1 MKKNNNGSLKLV
13 LIICFATFVVIL
25 GTIGYFVIFN
35 KNTDNKAQN
44 INESTISK
52 TGSRISEEEFKEIE
66 DQYRQSTN
74 IMSIE
79 DIYEMTRIVVTG
91 TVSKGHFSQYDI
103 IEFVDQYGNLRKLP
117 ILASQLSQNVRK
129 GNLDDIATEGT
140 NAKLIIPLI
149 DREDLIYSSILF
161 KNQNYNGIE
170 ISFYYDESDYNKIKE
185 YFQGKDRIDITINGN
200 SESADIIFYEE
211 AISHNINLYLILD
224 SNNKYSKND
233 EVKINDLNTKD
244 CRIDNLLQ

>member
-13 LIICFATFVVIL
+13 LIICIAAFVVIL
-25 GTIGYFVIFN
+25 GTIGYFVMFN
-35 KNTDNKAQN
+35 KNTDNKSQN

-79 DIYEMTRIVVTG
+79 DISEMTKTVVMG
-91 TVSKGHFSQYDI
+91 PVNKGSFSRNEI
-103 IEFVDQYGNLRKLP
+103 IELIDQYGNLRKLP
-117 ILASQLSQNVRK
+117 IVAIDSFRGAINDTVS
-129 GNLDDIATEGT
+129 EGT
-140 NAKLIIPLI
+140 SASVVLPSISK
-149 DREDLIYSSILF
+149 EDLIYSSILF

-200 SESADIIFYEE
+200 SESADIISYEE
-211 AISHNINLYLILD
+211 AIYDNISLYLILD
-224 SNNKYSKND
+224 SDNKYSKND
-233 EVKINDLNTKD
+233 EVKINDLNTKNCSISD
-244 CRIDNLLQ
+244 LLQ

>member
-1 MKKNNNGSLKLV
+1 
-13 LIICFATFVVIL
+13 
-25 GTIGYFVIFN
+25 
-35 KNTDNKAQN
+35 
-44 INESTISK
+44 
-52 TGSRISEEEFKEIE
+52 
-66 DQYRQSTN
+66 
-74 IMSIE
+74 
-79 DIYEMTRIVVTG
+79 MTRIVVTG

>member
-1 MKKNNNGSLKLV
+1 
-13 LIICFATFVVIL
+13 
-25 GTIGYFVIFN
+25 
-35 KNTDNKAQN
+35 
-44 INESTISK
+44 
-52 TGSRISEEEFKEIE
+52 
-66 DQYRQSTN
+66 
-74 IMSIE
+74 MSIE
-79 DIYEMTRIVVTG
+79 DISEMTETIVIGPVN
-91 TVSKGHFSQYDI
+91 KGSFSRNEI
-103 IEFVDQYGNLRKLP
+103 IELIDQYGNLRKLP
-117 ILASQLSQNVRK
+117 IVAIDSFRGAIGDTVS
-129 GNLDDIATEGT
+129 EGT
-140 NAKLIIPLI
+140 SASVVLPSISK
-149 DREDLIYSSILF
+149 EDLIYSSILF

>member
-13 LIICFATFVVIL
+13 LIICSATFVVIL

-66 DQYRQSTN
+66 NQYRQSTN

-79 DIYEMTRIVVTG
+79 DISEMTETIVIGPVN
-91 TVSKGHFSQYDI
+91 KGSFSRNEI
-103 IEFVDQYGNLRKLP
+103 IELIDQYGNLRKLP
-117 ILASQLSQNVRK
+117 IVAIDSFR
-129 GNLDDIATEGT
+129 GAIDDTVSEGT
-140 NAKLIIPLI
+140 SASVALPSISK
-149 DREDLIYSSILF
+149 EDLIYSSILF
-161 KNQNYNGIE
+161 KNQNYNGIV
-170 ISFYYDESDYNKIKE
+170 ISFFYDNSDYNKIEE

-200 SESADIIFYEE
+200 SESADIISYREE
-211 AISHNINLYLILD
+211 TYASSGAVWLYLILD
-224 SNNKYSKND
+224 SDNKYSKND

-244 CRIDNLLQ
+244 CRISDLLQ